1 MSRKNHLVA
10 TGIGSAICAILMV
23 AHIGAVEGDRRLVQ
37 AVKTQNTQAIPAL
50 LKASV
55 DVNLPDTDGTTA
67 LHWAA
72 HWNDAATVDLLLRA
86 GAKADTAN
94 DLGVTPLSEACTNG
108 SAPIVD
114 KLLKAGA
121 KPGLAIA
128 TGETPLMICARTGSA
143 DAVKML
149 LTAGAD
155 VNGKEPLLA
164 QTALMLAVAE
174 QHNDAAKVLIDAGA
188 DVKGRTNLGFTPL
201 HFAAREG
208 NIDGARMLLAAGVDI
223 NIHSQKDAPPGA
235 AAGGRGGRPRGQ
247 LGFQGNSYTESEGAT
262 PLLVATTKSQI
273 PMALFLLEQG
283 ANPND
288 IGTGFTALHWA
299 SGVWEGEQANPVVGF
314 SDPMSGIP
322 DRKGKIDLIKSLIS
336 HKADVNAKI
345 TKNPPGFAGGY
356 LKSKVGATPA
366 FLAAYAL
373 DLELLELLQGA
384 GADLKAVTRENVSPL
399 MAAVG
404 VGRRLGYSDAKE
416 DRAIEVAKFL
426 MARGNDAKLI
436 STRGENV
443 LHGAAY
449 LGWNRMVQLMVDS
462 GAAVNVVAKTGTTPY
477 LAADGKGDR
486 QGGVNVFPETVA
498 LLLKLG
504 ADPKL
509 GTSCNAQGACPD
521 LAQ

>member
-1 MSRKNHLVA
+1 MSRKIHLVA
-10 TGIGSAICAILMV
+10 TVMGSAICASLIV
-23 AHIGAVEGDRRLVQ
+23 AQIGAVEGDRRLVQ

-86 GAKADTAN
+86 GAKADTVN
-94 DLGVTPLSEACTNG
+94 DLSVTPLSEACTNG

-121 KPGLAIA
+121 KANLAIA
-128 TGETPLMICARTGSA
+128 TGETPLMICARTGNA

-155 VNGKEPLLA
+155 VNAKEPLLA

-208 NIDGARMLLAAGVDI
+208 NIDGARMLLAAGVDV
-223 NIHSQKDAPPGA
+223 NIHSQKDAVPG

-262 PLLVATTKSQI
+262 PLLVATTKAQI

-288 IGTGFTALHWA
+288 NGAGFTALHWA

-322 DRKGKIDLIKSLIS
+322 DRKGKMDLIKSLIS

-356 LKSKVGATPA
+356 LKSKVGATPV

-426 MARGNDAKLI
+426 MAQGNDAKLI

-449 LGWNRMVQLMVDS
+449 LGWNRMVQLMFDS
-462 GAAVNVVAKTGTTPY
+462 GAAVNVVAKSGTTPY
-477 LAADGKGDR
+477 LAASGQGDR
-486 QGGVNVFPETVA
+486 QGGVNVFPETAA

>member
-1 MSRKNHLVA
+1 MCS
-10 TGIGSAICAILMV
+10 S
-23 AHIGAVEGDRRLVQ
+23 
-37 AVKTQNTQAIPAL
+37 
-50 LKASV
+50 
-55 DVNLPDTDGTTA
+55 
-67 LHWAA
+67 
-72 HWNDAATVDLLLRA
+72 DL
-86 GAKADTAN
+86 TE
-94 DLGVTPLSEACTNG
+94 S
-108 SAPIVD
+108 
-114 KLLKAGA
+114 
-121 KPGLAIA
+121 
-128 TGETPLMICARTGSA
+128 
-143 DAVKML
+143 
-149 LTAGAD
+149 
-155 VNGKEPLLA
+155 
-164 QTALMLAVAE
+164 
-174 QHNDAAKVLIDAGA
+174 
-188 DVKGRTNLGFTPL
+188 
-201 HFAAREG
+201 
-208 NIDGARMLLAAGVDI
+208 DGATA
-223 NIHSQKDAPPGA
+223 
-235 AAGGRGGRPRGQ
+235 
-247 LGFQGNSYTESEGAT
+247 
-262 PLLVATTKSQI
+262 LLVATTKAQV

-288 IGTGFTALHWA
+288 DGAGFTPLHWA

-322 DRKGKIDLIKSLIS
+322 DRKGKMDLIKSLIS

-373 DLELLELLQGA
+373 DLELLELLQAA

-416 DRAIEVAKFL
+416 DRAIEVAKYL
-426 MARGNDAKLI
+426 LAQGNDAKLI

-462 GAAVNVVAKTGTTPY
+462 GAAVNVVAKSGTTPY
-477 LAADGKGDR
+477 LAANGQGDR
-486 QGGVNVFPETVA
+486 QGGVNVFPETAA
-498 LLLKLG
+498 LLVKLG

>member
-1 MSRKNHLVA
+1 MRRSLHHPVVGVLCLFAVV
-10 TGIGSAICAILMV
+10 TVS
-23 AHIGAVEGDRRLVQ
+23 GAVEGDHRLVQ
-37 AVKTQNTQAIPAL
+37 AVKTQNSQAVPAL
-50 LKASV
+50 LKASA
-55 DVNLPDTDGTTA
+55 DVNAPDTDGTTA

-86 GAKADTAN
+86 GARADTAN
-94 DLGVTPLSEACTNG
+94 DLRVTPLSEACTNG

-121 KPGLAIA
+121 NPNTAIA
-128 TGETPLMICARTGSA
+128 TGETPIMICARTGSA

-155 VNGKEPLLA
+155 LKAKEPVVG
-164 QTALMLAVAE
+164 QTALMWAIAE

-188 DVKGRTNLGFTPL
+188 DTKARTRRGFAAL

-208 NIDGARMLLAAGVDI
+208 NIEGARLLLAAGVDI
-223 NIHSQKDAPPGA
+223 NIRSQKDAPPG
-235 AAGGRGGRPRGQ
+235 GGRGRGRGA
-247 LGFQGNSYTESEGAT
+247 LGEAENSFTESDGAT
-262 PLLVATTKSQI
+262 ALLVAATKAQV
-273 PMALFLLEQG
+273 PMALFLLDQG

-288 IGTGFTALHWA
+288 DGAGFTALHWA

-416 DRAIEVAKFL
+416 DRALEVARFL
-426 MARGNDAKLI
+426 LAQKNDAAAV

-449 LGWNRMVQLMVDS
+449 LGWNRMVQVMFDS
-462 GAAVNVVAKTGTTPY
+462 GAAVNVVAKSGTTPY
-477 LAADGKGDR
+477 LAASGQGDR
-486 QGGVNVFPETVA
+486 QGGVNVFPETAA
-498 LLLKLG
+498 LLVKLG